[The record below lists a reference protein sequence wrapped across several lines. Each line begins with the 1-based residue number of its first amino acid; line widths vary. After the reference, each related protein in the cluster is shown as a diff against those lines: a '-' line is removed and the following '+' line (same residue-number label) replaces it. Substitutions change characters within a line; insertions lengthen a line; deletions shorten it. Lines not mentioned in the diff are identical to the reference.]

1 MPDQNASLLHAGR
14 VGAPHG
20 LGGSFRVSQPNVALL
35 RAAETVLVGGASRR
49 VSARSGHESRVI
61 LHLEGCDDRDAAL
74 ALRGEDLLVARELAP
89 PLEPDEWWAED
100 LEGLTVKDG
109 ELVVGTVRRLLALPS
124 CEVLEVKR
132 TDPGDGTRPLP
143 LLVPLVSDAVRDVN
157 LEAGVVDIDLDFL
170 GER

>member
-1 MPDQNASLLHAGR
+1 MPDQDAPLLHAGR

-20 LGGSFRVSQPNVALL
+20 LSGSFRVCQPNVALL
-35 RAAETVLVGGASRR
+35 MAAETIVVGGVNHR
-49 VSARSGHESRVI
+49 VSARSGHASRLV

-74 ALRGEDLLVARELAP
+74 ALRGRDLLVARELAP

-109 ELVVGTVRRLLALPS
+109 ELIVGTVQRLLALPS

-132 TDPGDGTRPLP
+132 SDPKDGTRPLL
-143 LLVPLVSDAVRDVN
+143 LLVPLVSDAVRDVD